1 MNIVLHIGVNKTGT
15 SSLQFACSE
24 NHEALS
30 ASGILYPKI
39 GQGYSAHHGVAFE
52 IHRDEKKNKPGDRWG
67 ALDPGWLDC
76 LEEMAIGHDAVVL
89 SSEAFHSL
97 GNPARVAEVF
107 SGHQVSVVMYLREHF
122 GYVRSWYQQAVQG
135 NVVTCALSDFQ
146 GVRKASL
153 CSVVDEWVAAF
164 GEKSVYPRVFDRS
177 GLVGGDIVSD
187 FFSIAPLPP
196 VDLSSF
202 AKAEVRKNL
211 SVSGNLLFFKRVA
224 NHILTR
230 QEAIDVADELGAMTV
245 LDKSFQ
251 GAIAV
256 DESVAGKI
264 RGLYEEDRRLLE
276 DKYGLKFSALKWSPD
291 GNQCPNPD
299 RLARDWELVVSEMER
314 TDKKLLGY
322 IKQRFPDLDLFFKC
336 FS

>member
-1 MNIVLHIGVNKTGT
+1 MNIVIHIGINKTGT

-39 GQGYSAHHGVAFE
+39 GQGYSAHHGIAFE
-52 IHRDEKKNKPGDRWG
+52 IHRDEKKNRPGDRWG
-67 ALDPGWLDC
+67 ALESGWLDR
-76 LEEMAIGHDAVVL
+76 LEEMAKGHDVVVL

-97 GNPARVAEVF
+97 GNPARVAEF
-107 SGHQVSVVMYLREHF
+107 FAGHRVSVVVYLREHF

-146 GVRKASL
+146 GVRKAAL
-153 CSVVDEWVAAF
+153 CPVVDEWDAAF
-164 GEKSVYPRVFDRS
+164 GEENVYPRAFDRS
-177 GLVGGDIVSD
+177 ELVGGDIVTD
-187 FFSIAPLPP
+187 FFSVAPIPS
-196 VDLSSF
+196 VDLSAF

-230 QEAIDVADELGAMTV
+230 DEAIAVADELGAMTV

-256 DESVAGKI
+256 DEAVAEKI
-264 RGLYEEDRRLLE
+264 RGIYQEDRRRLE
-276 DKYGLKFSALKWSPD
+276 EKYDLRFSDLKWSSN

-299 RLARDWELVVSEMER
+299 SLARDWELVVAEMER

-322 IKQRFPDLDLFFKC
+322 IKQRFPNLDLFFKC